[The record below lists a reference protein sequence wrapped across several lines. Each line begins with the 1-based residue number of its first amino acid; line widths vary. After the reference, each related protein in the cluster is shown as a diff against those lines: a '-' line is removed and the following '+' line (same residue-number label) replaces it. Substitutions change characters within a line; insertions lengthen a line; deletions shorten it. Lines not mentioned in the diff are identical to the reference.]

1 MGWTTVACAH
11 DPHPKHRRTAL
22 RLPAVLAAICAVVLV
37 AGCGSDQEAA
47 VSNPGGMVYEPT
59 QDTDGFRGVGLT
71 RPYRMPDI
79 TLTDSSGAPY
89 NLVDD
94 TTKPV
99 TLVFFGYTNCPDV
112 CGLVMADMAS
122 AMIRLEPQVAARVQP
137 LFVTTD
143 PARDTPSVVKE
154 YVDRFHPAFE
164 GLTGPMPKI
173 KAAAA
178 PLGVPIEGRNRLP
191 SGGYEVGH
199 GSQIIGFTA
208 DDKAH
213 VVWTQGTPV
222 EDLVADIHAL
232 AHPPG

>member
-1 MGWTTVACAH
+1 MCEPEPT
-11 DPHPKHRRTAL
+11 RRR
-22 RLPAVLAAICAVVLV
+22 RLPALPLLAAVCALVLAA
-37 AGCGSDQEAA
+37 GCGGSGDDAT
-47 VSNPGGMVYEPT
+47 VTNPGGMVYEPT

-79 TLTDSSGAPY
+79 TLTDSGGTPY

-122 AMIRLEPQVAARVQP
+122 ALTRLPPQVAADVQP

-143 PARDTPSVVKE
+143 PARDTPAVVRE

-164 GLTGPMPKI
+164 GVTGPLPKI

-178 PLGVPIEGRNRLP
+178 PLGVPIEGMNRLP

-199 GSQIIGFTA
+199 GSQVIGFAA
-208 DDKAH
+208 DDRAH

-232 AHPPG
+232 AHRPGVASRR